1 MPTVTFNKLSEDKKR
16 RIITAAK
23 EEFTKKSINEV
34 SIKSIVEK
42 ANIARGSFYQYF
54 DSKEE
59 LLSCIIE
66 QDWQI
71 KKFIELELNKTKID
85 IFEFY
90 INSYDYLSNKI
101 KENNNIAFYKKV
113 FENIKVSD
121 TTYEFFCHGKKKIDE
136 TFNKTDFLKK
146 IDTRNLK
153 IKNEQELKSLI
164 KMLFLITRG
173 AFAFNVM
180 KANSKSARDEYI
192 RNINMLKYGV
202 SKKKEE
208 IK

>member
-113 FENIKVSD
+113 FENRK
-121 TTYEFFCHGKKKIDE
+121 
-136 TFNKTDFLKK
+136 
-146 IDTRNLK
+146 R
-153 IKNEQELKSLI
+153 SLI
-164 KMLFLITRG
+164 FHTLIIPQNG
-173 AFAFNVM
+173 
-180 KANSKSARDEYI
+180 SEI
-192 RNINMLKYGV
+192 PIKYGFHRY
-202 SKKKEE
+202 SADTN
-208 IK
+208 